1 MNSDYLARIVADHY
15 LRSDDF
21 NGIPLSELYRR
32 GNESTPS
39 ELQDLIREGILEIV
53 SSKWDPNPHIKR
65 LPSMP
70 REKQLATIRRPGQQ
84 LVCVYPSPSYLEGL
98 GEGLDDADRPF
109 TTRLRKGEPQLQPT
123 FFEPSV
129 LERYHSDPRYEFEVH
144 NFGGHIAI
152 SGDYYESDQMPGRD
166 KVIIQSFGY
175 GRTEHDQPVVVVF
188 LRYLSRLTSEH
199 QKHWQGHQAPGSC
212 RINSD
217 YRNASV
223 LGNWGEG
230 LSIYEAF
237 LEEFFHVNEI
247 CGLMGR
253 PPLFRD
259 TFRANRPRGFGPL
272 LRPTRRNCED
282 FIHLLDKMLSENI
295 DRQFFVGV
303 GLRLEEQ
310 ISRAS
315 GGIESRPKG
324 SVRLLTEWLKK
335 SVHFSDPTLIDYA
348 LGPMKWIRK
357 LRRNPAHKI
366 QDDRFDT
373 RYYKLQERILIRG
386 YRALQCLRLILSSHP
401 TANGYRV
408 SAALEQE
415 KIALL

>member
-1 MNSDYLARIVADHY
+1 MNADDLARIVADHY
-15 LRSDDF
+15 RRSDDF
-21 NGIPLSELYRR
+21 RGIPLSELLKY
-32 GNESTPS
+32 GNANTLS
-39 ELQDLIREGILEIV
+39 DLRDLVQKGALEIV
-53 SSKWDPNPHIKR
+53 SSEWDPNPHIKR
-65 LPSMP
+65 LPAAP
-70 REKQLATIRRPGQQ
+70 KETQLTTIQHPDQQLA
-84 LVCVYPSPSYLEGL
+84 CVYPSASFLASLSEGF
-98 GEGLDDADRPF
+98 DDDGCPF
-109 TTRLRKGEPQLQPT
+109 TMRLRKGDPQLQPV

-129 LERYHSDPRYEFEVH
+129 LERYHSDPRYEFTVS
-144 NFGGHIAI
+144 NFGGNIAI
-152 SGDYYESDQMPGRD
+152 SGDYYESEEMPDRD
-166 KVIIQSFGY
+166 KVIVESFGY
-175 GRTEHDQPVVVVF
+175 GRTEHEEPVVVVF

-199 QKHWQGHQAPGSC
+199 QKHWHGHQTFGNC

-217 YRNASV
+217 YRRASV
-223 LGNWGEG
+223 LGDWCEG

-237 LEEFFHVNEI
+237 LEEFFHINEI

-259 TFRANRPRGFGPL
+259 TFRGKRPRGFGPL
-272 LRPTRRNCED
+272 LRPTRRNCEN

-295 DRQFFVGV
+295 DRKFFVGV
-303 GLRLEEQ
+303 GLRLEEL
-310 ISRAS
+310 IDRGSDRV
-315 GGIESRPKG
+315 ESRPKG

-366 QDDRFDT
+366 EDDRFDV
-373 RYYKLQERILIRG
+373 RYYRLQERILIRG

-401 TANGYRV
+401 TAKDYRV
-408 SAALEQE
+408 SDALDQE